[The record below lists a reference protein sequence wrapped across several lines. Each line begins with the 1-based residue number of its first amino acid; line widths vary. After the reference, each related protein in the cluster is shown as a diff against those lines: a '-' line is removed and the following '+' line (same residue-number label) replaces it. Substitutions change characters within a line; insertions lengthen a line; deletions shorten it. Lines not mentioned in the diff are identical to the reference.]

1 MNFPWSLFIDL
12 GMVSAGLLLATFLR
26 AKIRFFQTYLIP
38 NALTA
43 GFLLLP
49 VYNYLMPVFGVTTD
63 GLGSLVYHLLNLSFV
78 AMTLRNS
85 PPSGRKGDMRIFG
98 TSVAILSQYA
108 VQALVGLGVT
118 LLFIATVFPDLF
130 PAFGLF
136 LPLGYA
142 LGPGQAFAIGT
153 GWESFGFTGAGSIG
167 LTFAAVGYL
176 WASFGGIF
184 LINYGIKKKWMGRD
198 EIEAIS
204 RKGLRTGIFPK
215 GKKLEPGAH
224 LTTETEAID
233 SMTYNAGLV
242 FMTYLL
248 SYFLLHGL
256 TYLLSFLGKPGH
268 DLAVNLWGIGFIFS
282 AVTALG
288 VKQLIKA
295 FGLEYT
301 IDNGSLTRLSG
312 LSVDFMVAGSIA
324 AISLVVVGSYWFQIL
339 AICLLGSIAST
350 VMIPWMCSRLFT
362 DHQFHRTLM
371 IFGVST
377 GTLPTGLALLRVI
390 DPDFETPVASD
401 YMYSSGLTFL
411 LAIPFILVING
422 PANSYVSGNPMPFWT
437 TVIVGFGYLV
447 FTTVSFALISKRR
460 AYRNISRIW
469 FKTESQH
476 ERGGRKAG

>member
-12 GMVSAGLLLATFLR
+12 GIVSAGLLLATFLR
-26 AKIRFFQTYLIP
+26 TKIRFFQTYLIP

-85 PPSGRKGDMRIFG
+85 PSSGRKGDMRIFG

-108 VQALVGLGVT
+108 VQALIGLGAT
-118 LLFIATVFPDLF
+118 LLFIASMFPDLF

-153 GWESFGFTGAGSIG
+153 GWESFGFAGAGSIG

-184 LINYGIKKKWMGRD
+184 LINYGIKKKWMRRE
-198 EIEAIS
+198 EIDAID

-215 GKKLEPGAH
+215 GKKLEPGSY

-233 SMTYNAGLV
+233 AMTYNAGVVLT
-242 FMTYLL
+242 TYLL

-268 DLAVNLWGIGFIFS
+268 DLAVNLWGIAFIFS
-282 AVTALG
+282 ALTALG
-288 VKQLIKA
+288 VKLLLKA
-295 FGLEYT
+295 FKIQYT
-301 IDNGSLTRLSG
+301 VDNGSLTRLAG
-312 LSVDFMVAGSIA
+312 LSVDIMVAGSIA

-339 AICLLGSIAST
+339 VICILGSIAT
-350 VMIPWMCSRLFT
+350 IVMIPWMCSRLFT

-401 YMYSSGLTFL
+401 YMYSSGLTFV

-422 PANSYVSGNPMPFWT
+422 PANSYVSGNPLPFWT
-437 TVIVGFGYLV
+437 TMIVAFGYLV
-447 FTTVSFALISKRR
+447 FTTVAFVMISKRR
-460 AYRNISRIW
+460 AYRDISRIW
-469 FKTESQH
+469 FRAEGGH
-476 ERGGRKAG
+476 ERGSRKAG